1 MVFYQQQQQQPE
13 LTEGFAPIEVE
24 FKGLNPDQWIHM
36 AVVQCLQA
44 QVIDPMKYCL
54 AVENL
59 QSVVLR
65 DEDAADRFDKEV
77 NAKFAAL
84 ERELGPIHKD
94 QIAIELA
101 RWKFRKMLGKIEQAR
116 HKGVEYIE

>member
-1 MVFYQQQQQQPE
+1 
-13 LTEGFAPIEVE
+13 
-24 FKGLNPDQWIHM
+24 M

-44 QVIDPMKYCL
+44 QVIDPMKYVL

-65 DEDAADRFDKEV
+65 DEGNAEKFDEEV
-77 NAKFAAL
+77 GKKFAEL
-84 ERELGPIHKD
+84 ERRFGPIHKD
-94 QIAIELA
+94 EIAIELA